1 MGVRCVRVRAIY
13 FTLYRWNGD
22 RVGRFNINVFMVVS
36 MSKYWFWF
44 ENENFEQYYIEREYA
59 NDGEA
64 FDAQFEMDD
73 LAQPGYEYIGF
84 YDEGRSPNDE

>member
-1 MGVRCVRVRAIY
+1 
-13 FTLYRWNGD
+13 
-22 RVGRFNINVFMVVS
+22 MVVS

-73 LAQPGYEYIGF
+73 LAQTGYEYIGF
-84 YDEGRSPNDE
+84 YDEGCSPNDE